1 MDSGGISVARTLPID
16 GALLD
21 DVLLRLRRD
30 STASALRWTLGTR
43 GSAELDVSFVSTGS
57 LDSAVPAWTAN
68 ARLWNR
74 TGMAVA
80 AAELHIAAT
89 GPDEVRLTLAS
100 SLPAAPTWGP
110 DGAELTA
117 LARAAL
123 DELGEELLWH
133 ATRAGLTPS
142 G

>member
-1 MDSGGISVARTLPID
+1 MNPGCISAERSLPID

-30 STASALRWTLGTR
+30 AAASTLRWTLGNR
-43 GSAELDVSFVSTGS
+43 GAAEVDVCFMSAG
-57 LDSAVPAWTAN
+57 PAWTAS

-74 TGMAVA
+74 TGLAVA
-80 AAELHIAAT
+80 AATLRIEAT
-89 GPDEVRLTLAS
+89 GPDEVHVTLESTLPPAS
-100 SLPAAPTWGP
+100 GWGP
-110 DGAELTA
+110 QGRELIE

>member
-1 MDSGGISVARTLPID
+1 MDPGGISVGRILPID

-30 STASALRWTLGTR
+30 SPASALRWTLGDL
-43 GSAELDVSFVSTGS
+43 GAAEVDVCFMSAG
-57 LDSAVPAWTAN
+57 PAWTAN

-74 TGMAVA
+74 TGLAVA
-80 AAELHIAAT
+80 AATLRIEAT
-89 GPDEVRLTLAS
+89 GPDAVHVTLECT
-100 SLPAAPTWGP
+100 LPPAPVWGP
-110 DGAELTA
+110 QSRDLSD
-117 LARAAL
+117 LARAAI